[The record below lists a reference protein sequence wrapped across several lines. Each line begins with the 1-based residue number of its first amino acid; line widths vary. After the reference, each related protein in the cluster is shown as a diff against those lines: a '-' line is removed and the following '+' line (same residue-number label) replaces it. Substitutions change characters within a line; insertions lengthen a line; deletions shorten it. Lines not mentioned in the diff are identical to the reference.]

1 MTSAPPNLPGPPS
14 GKPSDELRERTRQ
27 QILDSM
33 GGWSGTVVATIP
45 LVVFVI
51 VNAVSGLR
59 AAIWA
64 AVGAGVLTAGYRMA
78 RRQPV
83 QQAIGGLFSVA
94 IAAAIAARTGQARG
108 YFLFGIASAFG
119 YAAVFAGSLLV
130 RRPLVGVL
138 WEYLDPSPLPPEQR
152 WHQVRRLRRAY
163 DIATAAVLAM
173 FLARALVQLSLFK
186 DNRTGLLAAAKIAMG
201 LPLYLAVVAV
211 VFWVVRRARHQLG
224 LGSALTGPAA
234 IGPVAVADPPEFE
247 RPEFEQP
254 EFERSEF
261 EQPTPG
267 QLRSGG
273 ADGSPDGGLGLR
285 KGDE

>member
-1 MTSAPPNLPGPPS
+1 VTSPS
-14 GKPSDELRERTRQ
+14 EELRERTRQ

-33 GGWSGTVVATIP
+33 GGWSGTIVATIP
-45 LVVFVI
+45 LVVFV
-51 VNAVSGLR
+51 VANAVAGLR
-59 AAIWA
+59 TAIVA
-64 AVGAGVLTAGYRMA
+64 AVASAVLAAGYRLA

-94 IAAAIAARTGQARG
+94 IAAAIAARTGEARG
-108 YFLFGIASAFG
+108 FFLFGIASAFG

-152 WHQVRRLRRAY
+152 WYRLRKLRRAY

-173 FLARALVQLSLFK
+173 FLARAVVQLSLFK
-186 DNRTGLLAAAKIAMG
+186 DNRTGLLAVVKIAMG
-201 LPLYLAVVAV
+201 LPLYLVVVAV

-224 LGSALTGPAA
+224 LRSTLPTPAVLGTA
-234 IGPVAVADPPEFE
+234 GDTEQPATEQPAGASPVARAPI
-247 RPEFEQP
+247 EQHP
-254 EFERSEF
+254 V
-261 EQPTPG
+261 EQAPDRVR
-267 QLRSGG
+267 LGG
-273 ADGSPDGGLGLR
+273 ADGSPDGGLSLR